1 MGLATTSGDTLD
13 TQLLFDSSAGFSAG
27 SLPTNS
33 RAVAGDFDGDG
44 KGDTAITLDYGNHFK
59 VWAFPS
65 GGSTT
70 DYQLLFDSSAGFST
84 GSLPANSR
92 AVAGDFDG
100 DGKDDTAVTFDY
112 AHSGEN
118 DQSFRLMAITHSGR

>member
-1 MGLATTSGDTLD
+1 MWAFPSGGSTTDY
-13 TQLLFDSSAGFSAG
+13 QLLFDSSAGFSAG
-27 SLPTNS
+27 SLPANS

-44 KGDTAITLDYGNHFK
+44 KGDTAVTFDYGNHFK